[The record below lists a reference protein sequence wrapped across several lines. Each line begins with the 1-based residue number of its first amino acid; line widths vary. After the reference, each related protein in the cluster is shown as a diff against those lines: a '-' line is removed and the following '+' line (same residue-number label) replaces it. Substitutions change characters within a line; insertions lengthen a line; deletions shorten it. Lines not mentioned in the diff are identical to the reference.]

1 MEPTVTDL
9 LYETFWLLIIGMTVV
24 FSFLTMLIGGVKLIE
39 KFCAAFPETES
50 ANQPNYPVAHPPT
63 SQPEEGG
70 VSPQVV
76 AAITAA
82 VHQYRQK

>member
-24 FSFLTMLIGGVKLIE
+24 FSFLIMLIGGVKLIE

-50 ANQPNYPVAHPPT
+50 TNQPTYPPT
-63 SQPEEGG
+63 SQPEESG
-70 VSPQVV
+70 VSPQIV

-82 VHQYRQK
+82 LHQYRKK